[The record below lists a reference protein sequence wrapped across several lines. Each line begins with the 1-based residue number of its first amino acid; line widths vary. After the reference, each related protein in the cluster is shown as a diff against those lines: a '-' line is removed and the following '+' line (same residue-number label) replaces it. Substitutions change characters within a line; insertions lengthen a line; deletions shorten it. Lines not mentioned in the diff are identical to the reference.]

1 MLERREESG
10 EVRYVKEKGVHYPNS
25 PMSIVFPSAGQH
37 C

>member
-1 MLERREESG
+1 MGKKSG
-10 EVRYVKEKGVHYPNS
+10 ERCAEKEGYTIYSNT